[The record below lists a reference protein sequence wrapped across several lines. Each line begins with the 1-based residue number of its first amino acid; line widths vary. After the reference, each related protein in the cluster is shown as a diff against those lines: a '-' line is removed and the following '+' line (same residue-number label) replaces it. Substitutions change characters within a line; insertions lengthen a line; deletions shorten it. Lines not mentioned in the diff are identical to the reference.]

1 MTSEKL
7 QLTKFCI
14 RSLNALGFT
23 STNGFCINNEQLT
36 LQQCQNLVVWLEE
49 MKIRLLPKQ
58 KRAGLRC
65 TNPSDES
72 KWLTHFFK
80 YLRNLNIHLVDDFNW
95 YNTQHRLQI
104 LTHLIL
110 LALQDEYMDVNEA
123 HEIRSSQL
131 PKVQN
136 NVDKNA
142 SRTCLTLKKETVP
155 NSLMKPIPSAEIGDT
170 HAKHFTKD
178 YIQFLQYTIEQHQ
191 KYTETVQDCGKS
203 LFLTAKQALHFTDSP
218 SFLQIASTTLRLLY
232 LNALEATQ
240 QEKNHFLCRLQT
252 IIADPMKYQKVLS
265 TKNEK

>member
-80 YLRNLNIHLVDDFNW
+80 VNVKLQQQKSIFFFDSLVF
-95 YNTQHRLQI
+95 
-104 LTHLIL
+104 
-110 LALQDEYMDVNEA
+110 
-123 HEIRSSQL
+123 
-131 PKVQN
+131 
-136 NVDKNA
+136 
-142 SRTCLTLKKETVP
+142 KK
-155 NSLMKPIPSAEIGDT
+155 S
-170 HAKHFTKD
+170 
-178 YIQFLQYTIEQHQ
+178 
-191 KYTETVQDCGKS
+191 
-203 LFLTAKQALHFTDSP
+203 
-218 SFLQIASTTLRLLY
+218 
-232 LNALEATQ
+232 
-240 QEKNHFLCRLQT
+240 
-252 IIADPMKYQKVLS
+252 
-265 TKNEK
+265 